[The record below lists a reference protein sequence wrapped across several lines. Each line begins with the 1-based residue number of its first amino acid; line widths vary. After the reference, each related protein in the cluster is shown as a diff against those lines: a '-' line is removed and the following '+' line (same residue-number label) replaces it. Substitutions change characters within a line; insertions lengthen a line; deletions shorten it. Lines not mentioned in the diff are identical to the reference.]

1 MGREIRRVPPHW
13 QHPKKE
19 FPRVVN
25 GRYAMVEE
33 YQPLYKRDFAEAMEE
48 WYADWKKWEA
58 GERDP
63 DAPAGMKYH
72 EWTSG
77 PPDPAYYQ
85 HGIKEEECT
94 WFQVYETVSEGT
106 PVTPPFGTTEEL
118 AQYLAEHGDF
128 WDQKRVERGTQAGP
142 AGWGI
147 ESARKFVSAGWA
159 PSGIITAGKILTA
172 RDGI

>member
-1 MGREIRRVPPHW
+1 MGREIRRVPPNW

-19 FPRVVN
+19 D
-25 GRYAMVEE
+25 
-33 YQPLYKRDFAEAMEE
+33 YQPLFNSEFAPAMDE
-48 WYADWKKWEA
+48 WYAEWKKWES

-63 DAPAGMKYH
+63 DAPANMPYH
-72 EWTSG
+72 QWAGG
-77 PPDPAYYQ
+77 PPNPEYYQ
-85 HGIKEEECT
+85 HGIKAEDCT

-106 PVTPPFGTTEEL
+106 PVSPPFATAEEL

-128 WDQKRVERGTQAGP
+128 WDQQRIAKGHQSGP

-147 ESARKFVSAGWA
+147 EAARKFVGAGWA
-159 PSGIITAGKILTA
+159 PSMLITDGKITTA

>member
-1 MGREIRRVPPHW
+1 MGREIRRVPPNW

-19 FPRVVN
+19 QLRLVN
-25 GRYAMVEE
+25 GRYGYVED

-48 WYADWKKWEA
+48 WYSEWKKWEA

-63 DAPAGMKYH
+63 DAPASMRYH
-72 EWTSG
+72 EWDCG
-77 PPDPAYYQ
+77 PPDPDYYQ
-85 HGIKEEECT
+85 HGIKPEDCT

-106 PVTPPFGTTEEL
+106 PVSPPFETAEEL
-118 AQYLAEHGDF
+118 AQYLAVNGDF
-128 WDQKRVERGTQAGP
+128 WDQLRVKEGRQPSP

-147 ESARKFVSAGWA
+147 ENARKFVGSGWA
-159 PSGIITAGKILTA
+159 PSAALIGGEMKTA